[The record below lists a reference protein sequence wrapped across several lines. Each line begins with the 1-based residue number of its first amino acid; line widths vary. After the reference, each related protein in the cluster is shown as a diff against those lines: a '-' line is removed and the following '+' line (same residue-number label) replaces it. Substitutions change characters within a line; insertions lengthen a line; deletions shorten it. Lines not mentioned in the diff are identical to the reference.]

1 MSEWWGAL
9 LPRVAPYLIAS
20 GGPIAMVQLENE
32 YGSYGNVK
40 GNAADRAYMMA
51 LRALALQLLPAGTQL
66 YTTDGNDAG
75 YLNGGALPGVVFA
88 TGDGSGPPWAADAY
102 NPPGWRAH
110 INSELYP
117 GWLTHWGESMAN
129 ISAGSTVGDV
139 SKIMSTNASFNLYM
153 GFGGTNWG
161 YNGGA
166 NGGGS
171 SYQPVITSYDYDAPV
186 SEGGGHG
193 YGRDGDKYDAIRR
206 IISYYNTGPP
216 PPPEPPAPAVSAY
229 GALALTASAP
239 FFGNEAL
246 LAPSPRGGL
255 TAPLPSM
262 EALGAPVGYV
272 LYTLALPP
280 VAPKG
285 GTFSL
290 ALSGVADFATVFL
303 NGVPQGQVWRPAAA
317 PVALDPA
324 AVAPGATL
332 AVLVENMGHLNYGRG
347 WWDPKGITGASI
359 NGAALG
365 ANWSAAPVGLDW
377 AAAVSRLPFAP
388 GPPAAPGPAFFT
400 GTFTLAGVPTDTYIA
415 LCGWGKGQVWINGFH
430 LGRFWGE
437 KGPQHSYYVPA
448 ALLSR
453 GANNV
458 TVFENKA
465 APSNVSVAFV
475 DKPDFTGAV
484 CGLAAPPPPPAG
496 AEEGARPQPR
506 AAAAPR
512 AAPVSLPRAAPAACP
527 ASPASG
533 ANLILADCGAG
544 TPPAAA
550 LWAWATVRGDAG
562 LLQLAATPSLCAV
575 QRGKNPDTGE
585 PNIALGACNNTD
597 TSQHWLPLCVPG
609 PYA

>member
-1 MSEWWGAL
+1 
-9 LPRVAPYLIAS
+9 
-20 GGPIAMVQLENE
+20 
-32 YGSYGNVK
+32 
-40 GNAADRAYMMA
+40 MMA

-88 TGDGSGPPWAADAY
+88 TGDGSGPPWAADGY

-117 GWLTHWGESMAN
+117 GWLTHWGEGMAN
-129 ISAGSTVGDV
+129 ISAASTVGDV
-139 SKIMSTNASFNLYM
+139 SKIMATNASFNLYM

-193 YGRDGDKYDAIRR
+193 FGHDGDKYDAIRR

-229 GALALTASAP
+229 GALALTSSAT

-246 LAPSPRGGL
+246 LAPSPTAGL
-255 TAPLPSM
+255 AAPLPSM
-262 EALGAPVGYV
+262 EALGVPVGYV

-280 VAPKG
+280 LSPKG
-285 GTFSL
+285 GAFSL
-290 ALSGVADFATVFL
+290 VLSGVADFATVFL
-303 NGVPQGQVWRPAAA
+303 NGAPQGQVWRPAAA
-317 PVALDPA
+317 AVALDPA

-332 AVLVENMGHLNYGRG
+332 SVLVENMGHLNYGRG
-347 WWDPKGITGASI
+347 WWDPKGITGAAI
-359 NGAALG
+359 NGVTLAS
-365 ANWSAAPVGLDW
+365 NWSAAPVGLDW
-377 AAAVSRLPFAP
+377 ATAVSQLPFAA
-388 GPPAAPGPAFFT
+388 GAPATPQPAFFK
-400 GTFTLAGVPTDTYIA
+400 GTLTLAGAPTDTYIA
-415 LCGWGKGQVWINGFH
+415 LCGWGKGQVWVNGFH

-448 ALLSR
+448 ALLNQ
-453 GANNV
+453 GTNTI

-465 APSNVSVAFV
+465 APANASVAFV

-484 CGLAAPPPPPAG
+484 CGLAG
-496 AEEGARPQPR
+496 AEAAPAPEGAEGSRPRPTAAR
-506 AAAAPR
+506 TTATRAAVAAAAAAAAP
-512 AAPVSLPRAAPAACP
+512 ARAAPASCP
-527 ASPASG
+527 APAAG
-533 ANLILADCGAG
+533 VNLLLADCGGA

-550 LWAWATVRGDAG
+550 LWTWATVRGDAG
-562 LLQLAATPSLCAV
+562 LLQLAAAPSLCAV
-575 QRGKNPDTGE
+575 QQGRNPDTGE
-585 PNIALGACNNTD
+585 PNIALGACNIGDAN
-597 TSQHWLPLCVPG
+597 QHWLPLCVGAGAQSVYGFPRALFT
-609 PYA
+609 PAPHPSPAFSPVQPAQQ